1 MYNMKQ
7 ISIIIALALLTT
19 IANAQNIKGS
29 HQVRANDEVMK
40 QQVEYAAVDSKLDGK
55 SLSGD
60 SINSY
65 RIINESLR
73 TIVDSLETDS
83 KGEIK
88 YALIFSNCDNCL
100 SMVVVHVMNE
110 NDVLDMIEKNPD
122 YYKLEGCLVDYQNYY
137 ILSHCL
143 DEQQVKDLFC
153 IINVKRQIKRKKII
167 HNPYIFDVYKEN
179 IAFLYKNNKFYQIR
193 SDGSLIQ

>member
-1 MYNMKQ
+1 
-7 ISIIIALALLTT
+7 
-19 IANAQNIKGS
+19 
-29 HQVRANDEVMK
+29 
-40 QQVEYAAVDSKLDGK
+40 
-55 SLSGD
+55 
-60 SINSY
+60 
-65 RIINESLR
+65 
-73 TIVDSLETDS
+73 
-83 KGEIK
+83 
-88 YALIFSNCDNCL
+88 
-100 SMVVVHVMNE
+100 MVVVHVMNE

>member
-1 MYNMKQ
+1 MQLIKYILMC
-7 ISIIIALALLTT
+7 AFLFLLC
-19 IANAQNIKGS
+19 IK
-29 HQVRANDEVMK
+29 M
-40 QQVEYAAVDSKLDGK
+40 DGK

-60 SINSY
+60 SIDSY
-65 RIINESLR
+65 RIINESLK

-88 YALIFSNCDNCL
+88 YALIFSNCDERL
-100 SMVVVHVMNE
+100 FMVVVHVMNE

-122 YYKLEGCLVDYQNYY
+122 YYKLEGCLIDYQNYY

-153 IINVKRQIKRKKII
+153 MINVKRQIKRKKII

-193 SDGSLIQ
+193 SDGSLIHQ